1 MTNTYEHP
9 AKTTTPSISAE
20 EQERRRKAIVTA
32 TRSMQ
37 LSGFEPDPAIE
48 LINTRYIAGEMTRD
62 DYRAAVFALAGR
74 PDPGQ

>member
-1 MTNTYEHP
+1 MSKRSELLDT
-9 AKTTTPSISAE
+9 KTTISAE

-37 LSGFEPDPAIE
+37 LSGFEPDLAMQP
-48 LINTRYIAGEMTRD
+48 INDSYIAGDLTQD

-74 PDPGQ
+74 PDPGR